1 MGYSYSLD
9 ENYVTGDAETATANY
24 VAVKDFFKQFPEYAQ
39 HEFYI
44 SGKSGLEATPPTLPH
59 GEESP

>member
-1 MGYSYSLD
+1 MD
-9 ENYVTGDAETATANY
+9 ENYVTGDAETALANY
-24 VAVKDFFKQFPEYAQ
+24 IAVKDFFRQFPEYAH

-44 SGKSGLEATPPTLPH
+44 SGKSGLEATPPTPPH